1 MYFCGNVSSEKLL
14 FHIGEE
20 CRDWHWIEMEMAKDV
35 ATFKVTFCCDDEWMW
50 EFYYDKTT
58 YEQVKY
64 VIMSAIDVCEDM
76 DELITT
82 LDEVFEE
89 MFLEDTVL
97 DEAEL
102 LEDEVEFICDGD
114 CKNCEFNV

>member
-14 FHIGEE
+14 FHATEE
-20 CRDWHWIEMEMAKDV
+20 CRDWHWIEMEMDKNV
-35 ATFKVTFCCDDEWMW
+35 ATFKVTLCCDDEWMW

-64 VIMSAIDVCEDM
+64 IIMSAIDVCEDI
-76 DELITT
+76 DDLIGT

-89 MFLEDTVL
+89 MFLKDAVI

-102 LEDEVEFICDGD
+102 FENVAEFECDGD
-114 CKNCEFNV
+114 CEHCVLND